1 MTTWIIWMMLIWN
14 LIIMCICHQILLVVE
29 CGAVIMSPMV
39 FVLQEGWG
47 NLLFFIM
54 MTCNLKWPEL
64 CSNTILQSDWNITVL
79 DIPLIAICT
88 FKFCLSHLFQDL
100 NTLFGSMKYRVH
112 VIRFQ
117 KRGLP
122 HAHITIKFSDTYI
135 HPHEI
140 DLAISAQLPV
150 DCNNLLLVK
159 QFMIHKHKGPGGY
172 PSNTN
177 GCHLKDGTCRYEFP
191 KPLASTTHINP
202 TMGCVIYHHLNE
214 ANQWVVPHNIHL
226 LWHHQCHINCEIAG
240 TVSLFQYLYKYL
252 YKDIDYANCFFT

>member
-1 MTTWIIWMMLIWN
+1 MDDAN
-14 LIIMCICHQILLVVE
+14 LEPHHNVYL
-29 CGAVIMSPMV
+29 SSN
-39 FVLQEGWG
+39 FVGSRMWRSNNVSNGLCLARGVGQPT
-47 NLLFFIM
+47 FFIM

-79 DIPLIAICT
+79 DIPLIAICI

-100 NTLFGSMKYRVH
+100 NTLFGSMKYCVH

-177 GCHLKDGTCRYEFP
+177 GCHLKEMVHVVMNFQ
-191 KPLASTTHINP
+191 NP
-202 TMGCVIYHHLNE
+202 
-214 ANQWVVPHNIHL
+214 
-226 LWHHQCHINCEIAG
+226 
-240 TVSLFQYLYKYL
+240 
-252 YKDIDYANCFFT
+252 